1 MARGIAPGIASR
13 GREPRPFAFQQ
24 WPGHRPADWAAIVE
38 AARADV
44 GAVHAPIVAADLDAG
59 AITAARANAERAGVA
74 DDIDFRRGPL
84 EELEPPE
91 GRGALVTNPPYGV
104 RVGDPRAL
112 RELYAGIG
120 RIAVT
125 RLAGWDVTLLA
136 ADDALVRATGLPLR
150 PVVTTRNGG
159 IPVRVLTTTPAHS
172 KDGAGYQPETPMEV
186 AE

>member
-13 GREPRPFAFQQ
+13 GLEPRPFAFQH
-24 WPGHRPADWAAIVE
+24 WPGHRPTDWAAIVD
-38 AARADV
+38 AARAGV
-44 GAVHAPIVAADLDAG
+44 RPVRAPIIAADLDAG
-59 AITAARANAERAGVA
+59 AITAARSNAERAGVA
-74 DDIDFRRGPL
+74 DDIDFRRGSL
-84 EELEPPE
+84 AELEPPA

-112 RELYAGIG
+112 RELYADIG
-120 RIAVT
+120 RLAVT

-136 ADDALVRATGLPLR
+136 ADDTLVRTTGLPLR